1 MANQGRVRQRLRE
14 MACVAFLLRNRERA
28 VDLLDAGDHATF
40 RQQAVQFF
48 GPAPANVDP
57 QDYIAELQT
66 AVQTQKSFYVFL
78 SKYSLTVGGVTGV
91 TIQGV
96 SDARRAKQ
104 RKNFLFLAKEG
115 ADEDFHSFATAHQEY
130 FDPDGDLKPGPRN
143 QLFDDFAEWTLR
155 EHPDWTQISH
165 IDDHCR
171 QLEKPTVPMLFTFVV
186 VAAFVVF
193 LFPLVSVLAYR
204 VRNPYLACGSFVQNG
219 LCEFSAS
226 GLWKQACCCTAAGI
240 LLRLC

>member
-78 SKYSLTVGGVTGV
+78 SKYCLTVGGVTDL
-91 TIQGV
+91 TIRGV

-104 RKNFLFLAKEG
+104 RKNFLFVAQ
-115 ADEDFHSFATAHQEY
+115 S
-130 FDPDGDLKPGPRN
+130 R
-143 QLFDDFAEWTLR
+143 WTL
-155 EHPDWTQISH
+155 
-165 IDDHCR
+165 
-171 QLEKPTVPMLFTFVV
+171 
-186 VAAFVVF
+186 
-193 LFPLVSVLAYR
+193 LVH
-204 VRNPYLACGSFVQNG
+204 VQ
-219 LCEFSAS
+219 
-226 GLWKQACCCTAAGI
+226 
-240 LLRLC
+240 

>member
-14 MACVAFLLRNRERA
+14 MACVAYLLRNRERMKE
-28 VDLLDAGDHATF
+28 LLDAGNHAAF
-40 RQQAVQFF
+40 EQQAPQLF
-48 GPAPANVDP
+48 GAGVHIP
-57 QDYIAELQT
+57 QLVT
-66 AVQTQKSFYVFL
+66 AVQTQTNFYAWL
-78 SKYSLTVGGVTGV
+78 SMRIFNVGGVTGV
-91 TIQGV
+91 TIRGV

-143 QLFDDFAEWTLR
+143 QLFDDFAEWTMR
-155 EHPDWTQISH
+155 EHSDWTQISH

-171 QLEKPTVPMLFTFVV
+171 QLEKPTVPMIFTFVV

-193 LFPLVSVLAYR
+193 LFPLVSVLVYR
-204 VRNPYLACGSFVQNG
+204 VGNPYLACGSFVHNG

>member
-1 MANQGRVRQRLRE
+1 MAARVQQRLRE

-78 SKYSLTVGGVTGV
+78 SKYCLTVGGVTDL
-91 TIQGV
+91 TIRGV

-115 ADEDFHSFATAHQEY
+115 ADEDFHSFAAYSAAWFGRALTGMVACCHA
-130 FDPDGDLKPGPRN
+130 GR
-143 QLFDDFAEWTLR
+143 
-155 EHPDWTQISH
+155 
-165 IDDHCR
+165 
-171 QLEKPTVPMLFTFVV
+171 VPLYLDEV
-186 VAAFVVF
+186 VAAYMARLRVAAE
-193 LFPLVSVLAYR
+193 LSSSPRDSLVTAIRTSSKG
-204 VRNPYLACGSFVQNG
+204 GSMR
-219 LCEFSAS
+219 
-226 GLWKQACCCTAAGI
+226 W
-240 LLRLC
+240 